1 MLAREAT
8 ALEDPDINS
17 FELFELAAV
26 HAGLGETEKAA
37 ELNRRSL
44 QLDLVAPYWKTYL
57 QLAAPNLESKMID
70 GFLAE
75 HEAEARR
82 LRELY

>member
-1 MLAREAT
+1 MLAHEAT

-37 ELNRRSL
+37 ELKVRCSWIWSRRTGKPIS
-44 QLDLVAPYWKTYL
+44 
-57 QLAAPNLESKMID
+57 N
-70 GFLAE
+70 
-75 HEAEARR
+75 
-82 LRELY
+82 